1 MIALKNIAVYV
12 FRYLKEVRR
21 RNYLQ
26 VRVSLFNN
34 DFNVERYA
42 KILGEE
48 ETSSRFNS
56 YG

>member
-1 MIALKNIAVYV
+1 MIALKNIAVSV

-21 RNYLQ
+21 RNYMQ

-48 ETSSRFNS
+48 ASSRLITCS
-56 YG
+56 

>member
-1 MIALKNIAVYV
+1 V

-34 DFNVERYA
+34 DFDVERYA

-48 ETSSRFNS
+48 EASSRLIT